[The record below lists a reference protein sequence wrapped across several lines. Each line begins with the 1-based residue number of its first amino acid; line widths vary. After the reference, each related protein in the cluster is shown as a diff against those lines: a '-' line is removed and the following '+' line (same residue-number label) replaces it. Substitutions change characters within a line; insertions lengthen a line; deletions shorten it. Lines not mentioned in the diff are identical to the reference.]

1 MERIVRSS
9 HKPCLVTPR
18 AYQPLKRIFLAYDG
32 GKSCQ
37 KAIAYLAKLPAI
49 KDLELHIITVNTEN
63 TANADRRLKEAQSI
77 IEQANLI
84 AFLLLSF

>member
-37 KAIAYLAKLPAI
+37 KAIAYLAKLPDAEMKKYI
-49 KDLELHIITVNTEN
+49 ALKQIDLLINRGIWSLTVPPPKCCVISHIPV
-63 TANADRRLKEAQSI
+63 
-77 IEQANLI
+77 
-84 AFLLLSF
+84 LLFE